1 MKLGL
6 LRGVAAFAVM
16 SFALITVVQNSVSAA
31 PIAGRNIGIN
41 CIYNGNGYCP
51 SSPWNGG
58 LTWQYNVGNSSG
70 VSTFSITAPTISQAG
85 LYYID
90 VEDFTNGYYI
100 TADVTSSRLVINF
113 GAANATPGAPI
124 SSAVTHGGY
133 LYTMTSNHGSLPSD
147 GSSVATFTVTVT
159 TAPTAV
165 NHLAI
170 SGVTAPVTGA
180 TPVTSVT
187 ADSQYTGTVSWS
199 TSPVKFAPVATYTAT
214 ITLSATADN
223 TFSGVA
229 ANSFTVAGATSVTN
243 SSGSGV
249 ITAVFPATAGCD
261 PGDYISTGACVHAPI
276 GSFSSGGSAT
286 TATLCPTGFT
296 TLAVGQTVCVSK
308 PSAPTNVSATISNG
322 TALISFTPG
331 TSGGLATHNEIS
343 MYLNGQ
349 LFGGLCNLTGASAC
363 PIGNLGPDAKF
374 SFIVTAVN
382 DAGSAASVM
391 SNTVTY
397 SAPTL
402 LTTTTTATT
411 TTTTTTTTTQPPVK
425 STITCVKGSSVKK
438 VTAVRPVCPSGY
450 KKK

>member
-6 LRGVAAFAVM
+6 LRSIAVFAIM
-16 SFALITVVQNSVSAA
+16 SLALVTVGSNSVSAA
-31 PIAGRNIGIN
+31 PIAGRNIGIA
-41 CIYNGNGYCP
+41 CVYNGNGYCP
-51 SSPWNGG
+51 SSPFNSAPVW
-58 LTWQYNVGNSSG
+58 TYNVGNSSG
-70 VSTFSITAPTISQAG
+70 VSTFPITAPTISGAG
-85 LYYID
+85 DYYID
-90 VEDFTNGYYI
+90 VDDYSSPSYYI
-100 TADVTSSRLVINF
+100 TADVYTSRLVIHF
-113 GAANATPGAPI
+113 GAADATPGGPI
-124 SSAVTHGGY
+124 SSTVIHGGY
-133 LYTMTSNHGSLPSD
+133 LYTMASNHGSLPSD

-199 TSPVKFAPVATYTAT
+199 TSPVKFAPAATYTAT

-249 ITAVFPATAGCD
+249 ITAVFPATAGCA
-261 PGDYISTGACVHAPI
+261 PGDYINTGICVHAPI

-382 DAGSAASVM
+382 DAGSAASAM

-402 LTTTTTATT
+402 LTASTT

-438 VTAVRPVCPSGY
+438 VTAVRPVCPAGY
-450 KKK
+450 KKR